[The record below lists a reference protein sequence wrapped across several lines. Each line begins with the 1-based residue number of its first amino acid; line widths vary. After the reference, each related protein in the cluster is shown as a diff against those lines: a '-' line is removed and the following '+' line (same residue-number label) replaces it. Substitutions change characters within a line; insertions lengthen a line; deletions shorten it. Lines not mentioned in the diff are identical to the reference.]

1 MENPV
6 NKTDNIG
13 KLMTAINSL
22 LSYANDSELEASGK
36 TDLLL
41 LAKEIR
47 KLTLSAKEEAKNI
60 TDNQQDELSLKFGEQ
75 LFKLLRS

>member
-1 MENPV
+1 ME
-6 NKTDNIG
+6 KSTENID

-22 LSYANDSELEASGK
+22 LSYANESELQANGK

-47 KLTLSAKEEAKNI
+47 ILTLSAKEEAKSI
-60 TDNQQDELSLKFGEQ
+60 TDNQQDELSLKFGER
-75 LFKLLRS
+75 FFTVLRS

>member
-1 MENPV
+1 ME
-6 NKTDNIG
+6 KTTENIG

-22 LSYANDSELEASGK
+22 LSYANESELELEASGK

-47 KLTLSAKEEAKNI
+47 ILTLAAKEEAKSI